1 MPAKK
6 NLKYVISIGVVILAV
21 IIFWAVSRKHSSVK
35 TAGKKPIYV
44 GVLHSLTG
52 TMAMSEIPVK
62 NATLLAIDQI
72 NAKGGLLGRKIVPVI
87 EDGASEPSTFAQ
99 KAKDL
104 ILKHHVS
111 AIFGCWTSAS
121 RKAVLPVVQEYDN
134 LLFYPVQYEGLEDS
148 KNIIY
153 LGSTPNQQIMPAVS
167 WLLKKG
173 YKKFYLIGSNY
184 VFPRVAN
191 MIIKEQLKAEGGT
204 VVGEQYTPLGSTD
217 FSTIITKIKS
227 AKPDVIFNTLNGSSN
242 VAFFKQLMSAGITP
256 KDIPVM
262 SVSIAEVEVQGIG
275 PKYLVG
281 DYAAWNYFMSM
292 KSKRNAAFIKDYQA
306 KFGKNAVVDNPMEAG
321 YFGVYLWAAAVKKAG
336 STNINKV
343 RQAIR
348 GISFKAPQ
356 GLVKVD
362 PINNQTWQKV
372 LIGQVEPNGQF
383 KIVWK
388 SSKSVRPKPFPSL
401 ISDEKV
407 IAPGVIVKR
416 KNWKRC
422 YEGNCLK

>member
-6 NLKYVISIGVVILAV
+6 NLKYVISIGAVILAV
-21 IIFWAVSRKHSSVK
+21 IIFLVVSRKHSSVK

-62 NATLLAIDQI
+62 DATLLAIDQI

-87 EDGASEPSTFAQ
+87 EDGASDPSTFAQ

-104 ILKHHVS
+104 ILQHHVS

-148 KNIIY
+148 RNIIY

-217 FSTIITKIKS
+217 FSTIITKIKA

-262 SVSIAEVEVQGIG
+262 SVSIAEVEVKGIG

-343 RQAIR
+343 RHAIR
-348 GISFKAPQ
+348 GISFKSPQ

-388 SSKSVRPKPFPSL
+388 SAKSVRPKPFPSL
-401 ISDEKV
+401 ISNEKV

>member
-1 MPAKK
+1 M
-6 NLKYVISIGVVILAV
+6 
-21 IIFWAVSRKHSSVK
+21 
-35 TAGKKPIYV
+35 
-44 GVLHSLTG
+44 
-52 TMAMSEIPVK
+52 
-62 NATLLAIDQI
+62 
-72 NAKGGLLGRKIVPVI
+72 
-87 EDGASEPSTFAQ
+87 
-99 KAKDL
+99 
-104 ILKHHVS
+104 
-111 AIFGCWTSAS
+111 
-121 RKAVLPVVQEYDN
+121 
-134 LLFYPVQYEGLEDS
+134 
-148 KNIIY
+148 
-153 LGSTPNQQIMPAVS
+153 
-167 WLLKKG
+167 
-173 YKKFYLIGSNY
+173 
-184 VFPRVAN
+184 
-191 MIIKEQLKAEGGT
+191 
-204 VVGEQYTPLGSTD
+204 
-217 FSTIITKIKS
+217 
-227 AKPDVIFNTLNGSSN
+227 
-242 VAFFKQLMSAGITP
+242 AFFKQLMSAGITP

-262 SVSIAEVEVQGIG
+262 SVSIAEVEVKGIG

-292 KSKRNAAFIKDYQA
+292 KSKHNAAFIKDYQA

-321 YFGVYLWAAAVKKAG
+321 YFGVYLWAAAVKKAD

-372 LIGQVEPNGQF
+372 LIGKVEPNGQF

-388 SSKSVRPKPFPSL
+388 SSKSARPKPFPSL

-407 IAPGVIVKR
+407 TAPGVIVKR